1 MIQNFLVYVNGHS
14 YDLLMNSSYYGDRPE
29 FYRQH
34 EKQLWTLFQIVKN
47 NNEVTIT
54 NEAKQI
60 IQKIQNIEQLKSWIA
75 KTYPDFL
82 NQIEQKIYTKFPHP
96 NDILE

>member
-1 MIQNFLVYVNGHS
+1 MIENFKVYVNGYS
-14 YDLLMNSSYYGDRPE
+14 YDYLMNTSYYSDRSE

-34 EKQLWTLFQIVKN
+34 ERTLWTLFQIVKN
-47 NNEVTIT
+47 NNEVVIT

-60 IQKIQNIEQLKSWIA
+60 IQKIQNIEELKSWIA

-82 NQIEQKIYTKFPHP
+82 NQIEQKNYSRFPHP
-96 NDILE
+96 EDKLE

>member
-1 MIQNFLVYVNGHS
+1 MATDPNFTDNMKTTL
-14 YDLLMNSSYYGDRPE
+14 
-29 FYRQH
+29 
-34 EKQLWTLFQIVKN
+34 TLFQIVKN